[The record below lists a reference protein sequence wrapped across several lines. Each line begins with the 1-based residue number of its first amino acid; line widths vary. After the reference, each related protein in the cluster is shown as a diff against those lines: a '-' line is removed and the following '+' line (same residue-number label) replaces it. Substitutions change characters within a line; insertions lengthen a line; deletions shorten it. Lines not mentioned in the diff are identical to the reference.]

1 MSKISC
7 IHSNYRNLLMANSA
21 NHLYYFKILE
31 VHGINIKDIKTTK
44 LSEDEQKKAKEV
56 LEEYEKKLP
65 KTNTH

>member
-1 MSKISC
+1 
-7 IHSNYRNLLMANSA
+7 MANSA

>member
-1 MSKISC
+1 
-7 IHSNYRNLLMANSA
+7 MANSA
-21 NHLYYFKILE
+21 NQLYYFKILE
-31 VHGINIKDIKTTK
+31 AYGINIKDIKTTK